1 MLVPHVPAHV
11 LLPRER
17 VVAVADNDDA
27 QQLSSSLGRALATAA
42 LAREWRMAEDLRQI
56 EERGGRDTAEL
67 LEYLR
72 HMHADLLRAI
82 AASSSSSHQ
91 TLRSSS
97 SHDDAVSERAD

>member
-1 MLVPHVPAHV
+1 MIVPHVPAHV
-11 LLPRER
+11 LLPCER
-17 VVAVADNDDA
+17 VAQ
-27 QQLSSSLGRALATAA
+27 QQLSSSTSSLGRALATAA

-82 AASSSSSHQ
+82 RASNCGNTLRPSSS
-91 TLRSSS
+91 R
-97 SHDDAVSERAD
+97 DDVSEPAD